1 MRAMNAEAE
10 SCGDVRGGDTAGC
23 SSSALLA
30 ALQTDTNGIIGRL
43 WQVTRFYLLIFLFIS
58 LPYRQ
63 AKRPASEEVRLSVL
77 SGE

>member
-43 WQVTRFYLLIFLFIS
+43 WQVTRFYLIFFIHITS
-58 LPYRQ
+58 L
-63 AKRPASEEVRLSVL
+63 
-77 SGE
+77 